1 MKRSLCLAAFA
12 AVAATSSFAQLVD
25 EISEVVQVRYDGR
38 TNTFVPMDAV
48 AGREGPDIAWENF
61 RFGTGT
67 FILGAPGRT
76 WTDHGDVATGT
87 VVNGISFSYVL
98 RANEQQQYVFAIY
111 DNDNGGALGAAD
123 PNDPNTDVNDPNNL
137 RQLLGAYNLGP
148 VTVTASAHYQILAD
162 LEDPNLG
169 GTIAMTGPDLDA
181 DGLTDFGYSYSTVIS
196 GASTIGPSY
205 FGIGDNSG
213 NVPPGAPGV
222 DNLIWQFQTV
232 VDPNFPALPPPLA
245 TFVGGFFVDADTLP
259 IRSFACRLWADGA
272 CTDTDGD
279 GICNSQDGCPTVA
292 DPNQEDADG
301 DGHGDACD
309 LCPNDPFGDNTDND
323 ADGLGNPCDNC
334 PDNFNPN
341 QADCDADGLG
351 DACDTEPGP
360 GCVTGCPNP
369 GCDDG
374 GVDADFNDD
383 CNVNLTDLATL
394 LANFGTATGA
404 TNASGDTDANGDV
417 VLTDLANTLARF
429 GNVCTAP

>member
-169 GTIAMTGPDLDA
+169 GTIAMTGPDHDA

-222 DNLIWQFQTV
+222 DNLIW
-232 VDPNFPALPPPLA
+232 
-245 TFVGGFFVDADTLP
+245 
-259 IRSFACRLWADGA
+259 
-272 CTDTDGD
+272 
-279 GICNSQDGCPTVA
+279 
-292 DPNQEDADG
+292 
-301 DGHGDACD
+301 
-309 LCPNDPFGDNTDND
+309 
-323 ADGLGNPCDNC
+323 
-334 PDNFNPN
+334 
-341 QADCDADGLG
+341 
-351 DACDTEPGP
+351 
-360 GCVTGCPNP
+360 
-369 GCDDG
+369 
-374 GVDADFNDD
+374 
-383 CNVNLTDLATL
+383 
-394 LANFGTATGA
+394 
-404 TNASGDTDANGDV
+404 
-417 VLTDLANTLARF
+417 
-429 GNVCTAP
+429 